1 MPPVQAPLNMG
12 DAAYRA
18 IIRMI
23 LDSQVRPGE
32 VLLETELAERLGF
45 SRTPV
50 ATALGRLVGEGFLEK
65 RKKMGCVIP
74 LPSAEDAQKV
84 FYARQIIE
92 AQTAA
97 AAARNATPEEI
108 AELEQVLQEQDHSLQ
123 VSSKEQFS
131 DTNEAFHMGI
141 ARMARNPYFE
151 RYCRHAFWRSNAY
164 IFFFDTFY
172 QNLQQSAPVSRTVI
186 YHQKIFEAISRH
198 DSQEAGNL
206 MEQHVIVTYEGL
218 LRRLH

>member
-1 MPPVQAPLNMG
+1 MPPVKAPLNMG

-23 LDSQVRPGE
+23 LDSQFRPGD

-50 ATALGRLVGEGFLEK
+50 AAALSRLVGEGFLER

-92 AQTAA
+92 GQTAA
-97 AAARNATPEEI
+97 AAARNAGPEAI
-108 AELEQVLQEQDHSLQ
+108 AELERTLGEQDQSLK
-123 VSSKEQFS
+123 VGSKEQFS
-131 DTNEAFHMGI
+131 STNEAFHLGI
-141 ARMARNPYFE
+141 ARMSGNPYFE
-151 RYCRHAFWRSNAY
+151 RYCQHAFWRSNAY
-164 IFFFDTFY
+164 IFFFDRFY
-172 QNLQQSAPVSRTVI
+172 QNMAQSAPVSRTAV
-186 YHQKIFEAISRH
+186 YHRRIFDAICRH
-198 DSQEAGNL
+198 DAPEAGKL
-206 MEQHVIVTYEGL
+206 MEEHVIVTYEGL
-218 LRRLH
+218 LTRIK